1 MCDDA
6 VMVMGAAPG
15 GKTSLGLYAGGGGKL
30 SAAGP
35 AMGNNK
41 TQLEFFQLHEA
52 LHVEGFR

>member
-1 MCDDA
+1 MGK
-6 VMVMGAAPG
+6 GAAPW
-15 GKTSLGLYAGGGGKL
+15 GKTSLGLYEGGGGKL